1 MSCSL
6 PWLLKVDRSVPYKDE
21 NAVKYYKLAVEL
33 NPGDTAYAKRILKSS
48 KDKLR
53 ELGVEK

>member
-1 MSCSL
+1 M
-6 PWLLKVDRSVPYKDE
+6 PYKDE

-33 NPGDTAYAKRILKSS
+33 NPGDTAYAKRILKNS

>member
-1 MSCSL
+1 MIMGD
-6 PWLLKVDRSVPYKDE
+6 KE
-21 NAVKYYKLAVEL
+21 NAIKYNKVAIEL
-33 NPGDTAYAKRILKSS
+33 NPGDTAYAKRILKNS